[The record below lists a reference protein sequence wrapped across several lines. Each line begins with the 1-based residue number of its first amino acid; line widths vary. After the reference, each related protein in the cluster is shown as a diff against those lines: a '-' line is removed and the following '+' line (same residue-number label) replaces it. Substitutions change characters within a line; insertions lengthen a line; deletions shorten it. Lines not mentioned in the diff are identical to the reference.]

1 MIKNYADSLLKF
13 LGDSPCN
20 FFAVDTI
27 RRMLDEN
34 GFHELRIADDWNLAL
49 GGGRYYVVKNDSA
62 IFAFTMGKKPISE
75 TGVKVIANCKA
86 DFEVYWGQTLCN
98 VLRALHSLRFNPDKN
113 NY

>member
-75 TGVKVIANCKA
+75 TGVKVIAAHSDSPCFRIKPNPVIKA
-86 DFEVYWGQTLCN
+86 ENGIIKLNTVILC
-98 VLRALHSLRFNPDKN
+98 L
-113 NY
+113 